1 MIKHWLAAVRLRTL
15 PLSVSGIVLGTSIA
29 AVETSINWS
38 VFALAVTTALLFQV
52 LSNFS
57 NDLGDAI
64 KGADQKRQGEVR
76 MVSAGLIS
84 AEKMKKAIL
93 AVAMLSLL
101 TGISLLYTALKD
113 QSSLVFFV
121 FLGLAIAS
129 IWSAIHYTYGSFPY
143 GYHRLGEVFV
153 IAFFGIVAVGGSY
166 YLQTGYWN
174 SFVLL
179 PGLASGMFA
188 SAVLNLNNMR
198 DIDTDLTS
206 GKYTVANFLG
216 FLLAKVY
223 HTILVILPIILT
235 HFFIRGLHYSEY
247 AYLYLLIVPLVLS
260 HLVRVWNTTEKHK
273 LDSELKSMALST
285 LLYVLLLSIGINI

>member
-1 MIKHWLAAVRLRTL
+1 MIKHWVAAARPRTL

-29 AVETSINWS
+29 AVETSINWT
-38 VFALAVTTALLFQV
+38 VFALALITALLFQV

-101 TGISLLYTALKD
+101 TGISLLYIALKN

-129 IWSAIHYTYGSFPY
+129 IWSAINYTYGSFPY
-143 GYHRLGEVFV
+143 GYYRLGEVFV
-153 IAFFGIVAVGGSY
+153 ITFFGIVAVGGSY
-166 YLQTGYWN
+166 FLQTGYWN

-179 PGLASGMFA
+179 PGLAAGMYA

-198 DIDTDLTS
+198 DIDTDLIS

-216 FLLAKVY
+216 FLHAKVY

-235 HFFIRGLHYSEY
+235 HFFIQGLHYSEY
-247 AYLYLLIVPLVLS
+247 AYLYLLILPLVLT
-260 HLVRVWNTTEKHK
+260 HLVRVWNTAEKHK

-285 LLYVLLLSIGINI
+285 LLYVIFLSIGINI